1 MNYLAHLFL
10 AGDTTD
16 SLIGNLAG
24 DFVKGPLH
32 DRFPPAIADGIRE
45 HRRIDAFTDAHPS
58 VAAFR
63 RVLIPDHGHY
73 ARVIAD
79 VFFDHFLTCGWRSYS
94 QAPLRDF
101 LANVYAKI
109 DAYPSP
115 LPGTLAIV
123 WPRMRDG
130 RWLEGY
136 GHVDNVRLALGG
148 ISRRMSRR
156 PALESAAHH
165 LDDSRHELQ
174 RRFDAFFP
182 DVVAFANALR
192 SRA

>member
-10 AGDTTD
+10 AGRSAE

-32 DRFPPAIADGIRE
+32 DRFPSAIADGIRA
-45 HRRIDAFTDAHPS
+45 HRRIDAFTDAHPA

-63 RVLIPDHGHY
+63 RVLIPEHGHY
-73 ARVIAD
+73 ARVISD
-79 VFFDHFLTCGWRSYS
+79 VFFDHFLSCDWATYCDM
-94 QAPLRDF
+94 PLRAF
-101 LANVYAKI
+101 LRDVSAKI
-109 DAYPSP
+109 DAYDGA

-136 GHVDNVRLALGG
+136 GDVGNVRLALGG
-148 ISRRMSRR
+148 ISRRMSRQ
-156 PALESAAHH
+156 PHLEEAAHY
-165 LDDSRHELQ
+165 LADSRAELQ

-182 DVVAFANALR
+182 DVIAFAAALR
-192 SRA
+192 